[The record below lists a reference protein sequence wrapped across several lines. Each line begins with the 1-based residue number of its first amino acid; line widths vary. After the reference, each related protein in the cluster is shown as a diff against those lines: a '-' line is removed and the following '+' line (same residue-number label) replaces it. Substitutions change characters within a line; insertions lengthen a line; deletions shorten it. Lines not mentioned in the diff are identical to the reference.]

1 MAMEL
6 SANELQTVQANA
18 AVIWEERPV
27 PCSRGLVYHRDGSGL
42 VRLASPSAI
51 GANCRRRCCCQ
62 DFPNADYLVEYGA
75 NIQIPDGGT
84 VGPISLGLY
93 IDGELDPSTV
103 RTITPAAVQQLGNV
117 SAAAIVSVPC
127 ICRCASISV
136 RNVSDQAIEVVNANV
151 VISYNGIRR

>member
-1 MAMEL
+1 MEL
-6 SANELQTVQANA
+6 SANALQTVQQNA
-18 AVIWEERPV
+18 AVAWNEQPV
-27 PCSRGLVYHRDGSGL
+27 RCSRGLVYHREGSGL

-51 GANCRRRCCCQ
+51 GANCRRRCCCAEY
-62 DFPNADYLVEYGA
+62 PNADYLVEYGA
-75 NIQIPDGGT
+75 NIQIPADGT